1 MLTRIYNWLTAPF
14 RVVKA
19 ARLAAN
25 KAEGYRYA
33 KRLLATGAAGAEDH
47 IEDLMLTRD
56 DGYDIGAM
64 QALYEHYNG
73 E

>member
-1 MLTRIYNWLTAPF
+1 MFTRIYKWLAAQF
-14 RVVKA
+14 RAVKF
-19 ARLAAN
+19 AAN

-33 KRLLATGAAGAEDH
+33 KHLLATGAAGAEEH
-47 IEDLMLTRD
+47 IEDLMFARD
-56 DGYDIGAM
+56 DGYDVGAM

>member
-1 MLTRIYNWLTAPF
+1 MLTRIYNRLAAPF
-14 RVVKA
+14 RAVKA
-19 ARLAAN
+19 ARFTAN

-33 KRLLATGAAGAEDH
+33 KHLLATGAVGAEEH

>member
-1 MLTRIYNWLTAPF
+1 MLTRIYNWFTAPF
-14 RVVKA
+14 RAAKA
-19 ARLAAN
+19 ARFAAN

-33 KRLLATGAAGAEDH
+33 KHLLATGAAGAEEH

-64 QALYEHYNG
+64 QALYEHYND

>member
-1 MLTRIYNWLTAPF
+1 MFARIYSWIMAPWHAA
-14 RVVKA
+14 KA
-19 ARLAAN
+19 ARFAAN

-64 QALYEHYNG
+64 QALYEHYCAK
-73 E
+73 